1 MLVAIEASQKE
12 AKLFHRYEGM
22 TVAGEGQPIFYLVQ
36 FATKFKNKVH
46 EDNYDG

>member
-1 MLVAIEASQKE
+1 MLVATEASQKE

-22 TVAGEGQPIFYLVQ
+22 RVRGKGQTIFYLVQ
-36 FATKFKNKVH
+36 FATKLKNKVH